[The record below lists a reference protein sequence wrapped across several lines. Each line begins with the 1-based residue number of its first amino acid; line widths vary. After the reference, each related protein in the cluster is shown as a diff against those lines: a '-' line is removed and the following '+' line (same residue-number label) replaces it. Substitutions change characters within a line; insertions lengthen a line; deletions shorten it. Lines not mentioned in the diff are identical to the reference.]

1 MSNHSQRNLLFAT
14 FIFSGIF
21 SSFAALSVQ
30 AQTPNLSCDAPL
42 MSERI
47 EQATRLKAEADNYIK
62 HAQKFHE
69 YAEKQILEAQ
79 KLEGEAK
86 VMQGV
91 TPVVPT
97 LKMNAAQYQS
107 AVKQYSDDLNQFIG
121 HASTYNGHMQS
132 FDREMGQCHANED
145 KYLASLKEYE
155 LHLEKFHVPNLRMPD
170 VAMHAMPVI
179 KPPHV
184 CHALVMS
191 EDDARSMTSQ
201 YFNDQLRLLS
211 AEQSLNQ
218 AEGQL
223 QAARVGANVVNAKL
237 NTEIL
242 RQKREQALAMEF
254 GKLKEEYDLLLDER
268 NRIATINKPTQSKST
283 GAVVTKVQ
291 GTIKSKP

>member
-1 MSNHSQRNLLFAT
+1 MLSKPLKHSLFAT
-14 FIFSGIF
+14 FVF
-21 SSFAALSVQ
+21 SSLSALSSN
-30 AQTPNLSCDAPL
+30 AQTPNLCCDAPL

-47 EQATRLKAEADNYIK
+47 EQATRLKGVADDYIRYT
-62 HAQKFHE
+62 QGFHE

-91 TPVVPT
+91 MPVIPN
-97 LKMNAAQYQS
+97 LKMNGPQYQE
-107 AVKQYSDDLNQFIG
+107 AVKQYSDDLSQFVG
-121 HASTYNGHMQS
+121 HASTYNGHMQT

-155 LHLEKFHVPNLRMPD
+155 LHLEKFHVPNLRLPD
-170 VAMHAMPVI
+170 VAMRAMPVVR
-179 KPPHV
+179 PPHI

-191 EDDARSMTSQ
+191 EDQARSMSSQ
-201 YFNDQLRLLS
+201 YFNDQLKLLA
-211 AEQSLNQ
+211 AEQSLNH

-223 QAARVGANVVNAKL
+223 RLAQQGSNVVNAKL

-242 RQKREQALAMEF
+242 RQKREQELAMEF

-268 NRIATINKPTQSKST
+268 NRIATINKPAGSKST
-283 GAVVTKVQ
+283 GAVITKVQ
-291 GTIKSKP
+291 GKIKNTP

>member
-1 MSNHSQRNLLFAT
+1 MLSKPLKHSLFAT
-14 FIFSGIF
+14 FVF
-21 SSFAALSVQ
+21 SSLSALSSN
-30 AQTPNLSCDAPL
+30 AQTPNLCCDAPL

-47 EQATRLKAEADNYIK
+47 EQATRLKGVADDYIRYT
-62 HAQKFHE
+62 QSFHE

-91 TPVVPT
+91 MPVIPN
-97 LKMNAAQYQS
+97 LKMNGPQYQE
-107 AVKQYSDDLNQFIG
+107 AVKQYSDDLSQFVG
-121 HASTYNGHMQS
+121 HASTYNGHMQI

-155 LHLEKFHVPNLRMPD
+155 LHLEKFHVPNLRLPD
-170 VAMHAMPVI
+170 VAMRAMPVVR
-179 KPPHV
+179 PPHI

-191 EDDARSMTSQ
+191 EDQARSMSSQ
-201 YFNDQLRLLS
+201 YFNDQLKLLA
-211 AEQSLNQ
+211 AEQSLNH

-223 QAARVGANVVNAKL
+223 RLAQQGSNVVNAKL

-242 RQKREQALAMEF
+242 RQKREQELAMEF

-268 NRIATINKPTQSKST
+268 NRIATINKPAGSKST
-283 GAVVTKVQ
+283 GAVITKVQ
-291 GTIKSKP
+291 GQIKSKP